1 MEYVNGSLDTYWA
14 NRRREPVPKGTG
26 SRRCF
31 LQMAVI
37 SPCNM
42 WNLQMQNSKW
52 YES

>member
-14 NRRREPVPKGTG
+14 NHRREPVPKGTG

-31 LQMAVI
+31 LQMTVI

-42 WNLQMQNSKW
+42 RNLQIQNSK
-52 YES
+52 